1 MDAKK
6 MALSVADVGEV
17 LGISKPKVYD
27 LLNLPGFPRLRIGRR
42 WIIPREPLEEWIRA
56 RAEDGGDVLA

>member
-1 MDAKK
+1 
-6 MALSVADVGEV
+6 MALSVADVGEM

-42 WIIPREPLEEWIRA
+42 WIIPREPLERWLQA